1 MFRKILIANRG
12 EIACR
17 IMRTARRLN
26 VATVAVYSEAD
37 AQALH
42 VEMADEAV
50 LLGPAPASQSYLAI
64 DKVIAAAVATGA
76 QAIHPGYGFLSE
88 NARFAEACA
97 KVGIAFIG
105 PPASAIHAMGSKSE
119 SKRLMEAAGVPLV
132 PGYHGVEQ
140 ADSHLIAEAMRIG
153 FPVLIKASAG
163 GGGKGMRIV
172 RNEAELLPAIEG
184 ARREAKSA
192 FGDERL
198 LIEKYLERP
207 RHVEVQ
213 VFADS
218 HGNAVYV
225 HDRDCSIQRRH
236 QKVIEEAPAPGLS
249 DDTRKRMGEA
259 AVAVAKAVGYVG
271 AGTVEFLYADGGFY
285 FIEMNTRLQVE
296 HPVTEMIAGID
307 LVEWQLRV
315 AAGEALPEKQAEL
328 QRYGHAMEVRLYAED
343 PAKGFLPATGR
354 IAHLAWP
361 GNIAQLRIDSGVRA
375 GDRISTFYDPMIAK
389 VIAWGEDR
397 MAAAQRLR
405 RALQETEIVG
415 FATNAGFLVDVLG
428 HPAFLMEEIDTGFIE
443 RHRADLLPGLDAGGE
458 ATPDRAL
465 ALAAAFVVLKDG
477 AAART
482 RAATGADPH
491 SPWAA
496 TNGWRVLGD
505 GGSSVLLRDASGKR
519 RDARL
524 TFSGQRWTI
533 AIDDGVPIAL
543 AHPAL
548 DGNTLSAATDHG
560 RLRLTA
566 IEADGTITLIE
577 RGKSWRIGRV
587 DVLAEA
593 EAATVGHGHLVS
605 PMPGTVVRVM
615 AVEGESVK
623 RGQALMVVEAMKM
636 EHTIAAH
643 ADGVVRQVKFRA
655 GDSVAEGVELISFEA
670 AS

>member
-37 AQALH
+37 AKALH

-50 LLGPAPASQSYLAI
+50 LLGPAPAAQSYLAI

-76 QAIHPGYGFLSE
+76 EAIHPGYGFLSE

-105 PPASAIHAMGSKSE
+105 PPAAAIHAMGSKSE
-119 SKRLMEAAGVPLV
+119 SKKLMEAAGVPLV
-132 PGYHGVEQ
+132 PGYHGTEQ
-140 ADSHLIAEAMRIG
+140 ADSHLIGEAMKIG

-172 RNEAELLPAIEG
+172 RAESELQPAIEG

-198 LIEKYLERP
+198 LIEKYLDKP
-207 RHVEVQ
+207 RHVEIQ

-218 HGNAVYV
+218 QGNTVYV

-259 AVAVAKAVGYVG
+259 AVAAAEAVGYVG
-271 AGTVEFLYADGGFY
+271 AGTVEFLYAGGQFY

-315 AAGEALPEKQAEL
+315 ASGEPLPEKQAEL
-328 QRYGHAMEVRLYAED
+328 QRYGHAIEVRLYAED
-343 PAKGFLPATGR
+343 PAKGFLPAIGR

-361 GNIAQLRIDSGVRA
+361 GNLSNMRIDSGVRG
-375 GDRISTFYDPMIAK
+375 GDRISTYYDPMIAK
-389 VIAWGEDR
+389 VIAWGADR
-397 MAAAQRLR
+397 VTAAQRLR
-405 RALQETEIVG
+405 RALQETEIAG
-415 FATNAGFLVDVLG
+415 LATNAGFLVEVLG
-428 HPAFLMEEIDTGFIE
+428 HPAFLQEEIDTGFIE
-443 RHRADLLPGLDAGGE
+443 RHRTDLLPDGE
-458 ATPDRAL
+458 AIPDRAL
-465 ALAAAFVVLKDG
+465 ALAAAFLILKDG
-477 AAART
+477 AAAKAKA
-482 RAATGADPH
+482 RASADPH
-491 SPWAA
+491 SPWAE
-496 TNGWRVLGD
+496 TSGWRVNGE
-505 GGSSVLLRDASGKR
+505 GGSSVLLRDAAGKR
-519 RDARL
+519 RDVRVGFA
-524 TFSGQRWTI
+524 GERWSF
-533 AIDDGVPIAL
+533 AIDSASPTTL
-543 AHPAL
+543 LRPAL
-548 DGNTLSAATDHG
+548 DQNILSAATEHT

-566 IEADGTITLIE
+566 IEADGMVTLID

-593 EAATVGHGHLVS
+593 EAATEGTGHLTS

-615 AVEGESVK
+615 AAAGDQVK
-623 RGQALMVVEAMKM
+623 RGQPLLVVEAMKM

-643 ADGVVRQVKFRA
+643 ADGVVKQVKFKA

-670 AS
+670 AAS

>member
-17 IMRTARRLN
+17 IIRTARRLN

-37 AQALH
+37 ANALH

-50 LLGPAPASQSYLAI
+50 LLGPAPAAQSYLAI

-76 QAIHPGYGFLSE
+76 EAIHPGYGFLSE

-132 PGYHGVEQ
+132 PGYHGTEQ
-140 ADSHLIAEAMRIG
+140 ADSHLIAEAMKIG

-172 RNEAELLPAIEG
+172 RVEDELPAAIEG

-218 HGNAVYV
+218 YGEAVYI

-249 DDTRKRMGEA
+249 EDTRRRMGEA
-259 AVAVAKAVGYVG
+259 AVAAAKAVGYVG
-271 AGTVEFLYADGGFY
+271 AGTIEFLYADGRFY

-315 AAGEALPEKQAEL
+315 AAREPLPEKQAEL

-354 IAHLAWP
+354 LAHLAWP
-361 GNIAQLRIDSGVRA
+361 ANVPQIRIDSGVRA
-375 GDRISTFYDPMIAK
+375 GDRITTFYDPMIAK

-397 MAAAQRLR
+397 VTAAQRLR
-405 RALQETEIVG
+405 RALQETEIAG
-415 FATNAGFLVDVLG
+415 LATNAGFLVEVLG
-428 HPAFLMEEIDTGFIE
+428 HPAFLKEEIDTGFIE
-443 RHRADLLPGLDAGGE
+443 RYRADLLPDGE

-465 ALAAAFVVLKDG
+465 ALAAVYVVLKAGG
-477 AAART
+477 AARA
-482 RAATGADPH
+482 RAAAGGDPH
-491 SPWAA
+491 SPWTV
-496 TNGWRVLGD
+496 TNGWRVFGD
-505 GGSSVLLRDASGKR
+505 GGSSILLRDAAAKKR
-519 RDARL
+519 EARIAFAGGRWSVAVDA
-524 TFSGQRWTI
+524 GA
-533 AIDDGVPIAL
+533 AIVLNNPS
-543 AHPAL
+543 L
-548 DGNTLSAATDHG
+548 DGDILTAGGDHG

-566 IEADGTITLIE
+566 IEADGIITLIE
-577 RGKSWRIGRV
+577 RGRSWRVGRV
-587 DVLAEA
+587 DILAEA
-593 EAATVGHGHLVS
+593 EAATEGHGHLAS

-615 AVEGESVK
+615 AAAGDAVK
-623 RGQALMVVEAMKM
+623 RGQPLMVVEAMKM

-643 ADGVVRQVKFRA
+643 ADGVVKQVKFRA